1 MLRCGTSVAS
11 AEEFP
16 SLATAKPLINAMVSA
31 PVHLFQGT
39 GAEVK
44 FLTQLTCSLKDNM
57 VNRPVLGHGVTGV
70 SCATNIFH
78 PGLAALS
85 G

>member
-1 MLRCGTSVAS
+1 MLRCGTGVTG

-39 GAEVK
+39 GVEVK

-57 VNRPVLGHGVTGV
+57 VNRPVLGHG
-70 SCATNIFH
+70 S
-78 PGLAALS
+78 PM
-85 G
+85 